1 MQARNSILFLFS
13 LIIDKV
19 EHYFPLCIGFFNTF
33 VIVFLNNLMILSVL
47 YNEDINPLSHVMHIY
62 LLIFISSIWIFIGYT
77 DIFVLCCQVCQISLW
92 ISSSDE
98 ACSSSFL
105 DYLNA
110 LI

>member
-33 VIVFLNNLMILSVL
+33 VIVFLNNFLMILSVL

-77 DIFVLCCQVCQISLW
+77 DIFLFCAVKSVRFLFGFLLRMRHVLPR
-92 ISSSDE
+92 
-98 ACSSSFL
+98 F
-105 DYLNA
+105 
-110 LI
+110 